1 MKDKICKETFENN
14 QDKKSNYSVLDLSL
28 GSTKDISKKSITT
41 EFNSEL
47 KKELMD
53 EVNLPIE
60 NEIESTRYLL
70 VEEKKEID
78 LENGSHP
85 ENRIFFKKKL
95 NMRKRSKSFE
105 EKKNYKNKYSHI
117 RKEPIEYVSPLKL
130 CRKTYGNI
138 QKWNKKSNEVLCDF
152 QKNLIDN
159 KSCNDDD
166 SLEDLFISYYEEE
179 VTPNPEDLVNLLD
192 FRKKMIL
199 FKNSINIPKYKE
211 YENILN
217 SDEIFLNKKNIKNNK
232 KYNFWHK
239 HIRNLLR
246 DNSAKIP
253 IFSLSRLSA
262 GSIVNNKDKNNE
274 SGLFILGILE
284 NAVNEKKGRYT
295 TNI

>member
-14 QDKKSNYSVLDLSL
+14 QDKKSNSSVLDLSL

-70 VEEKKEID
+70 VEEKK
-78 LENGSHP
+78 
-85 ENRIFFKKKL
+85 KL
-95 NMRKRSKSFE
+95 NMRKRSKSFK

-217 SDEIFLNKKNIKNNK
+217 SDEIFLK
-232 KYNFWHK
+232 
-239 HIRNLLR
+239 R
-246 DNSAKIP
+246 
-253 IFSLSRLSA
+253 
-262 GSIVNNKDKNNE
+262 
-274 SGLFILGILE
+274 
-284 NAVNEKKGRYT
+284 
-295 TNI
+295 

>member
-14 QDKKSNYSVLDLSL
+14 QDKKSNSSVLDLSL

-70 VEEKKEID
+70 VEEEKEID

-152 QKNLIDN
+152 QKNMIDC
-159 KSCNDDD
+159 KSCNDEDSQDD
-166 SLEDLFISYYEEE
+166 LFLAYSETERVTPSQEDL
-179 VTPNPEDLVNLLD
+179 LNLLNC
-192 FRKKMIL
+192 RKKMFQ
-199 FKNSINIPKYKE
+199 FKNCINDRTTKE

-217 SDEIFLNKKNIKNNK
+217 SDNIFADKYKLNHHNIKKN
-232 KYNFWHK
+232 NFWHR
-239 HIRNLLR
+239 HIRQILR
-246 DNSAKIP
+246 ENNNSC
-253 IFSLSRLSA
+253 LSRLSA
-262 GSIVNNKDKNNE
+262 GCIVNNKEKDKE
-274 SGLFILGILE
+274 DGLFILGILE
-284 NAVNEKKGRYT
+284 SAVNETKGRNT